1 MMFHIKQGTG
11 GGVGGWGEDL
21 SMGRGQK
28 NLRSGGEHDVGG

>member
-11 GGVGGWGEDL
+11 GGGGGGG
-21 SMGRGQK
+21 GRTFQK